1 MKCLVVLFIILNLF
15 ACQTKSNKKKE
26 TKASHE
32 WVSLFDGE
40 SFKGWHLYN
49 EDIPDGAWSIENQ
62 AMKLSPENK
71 QACDGSANLVTDK
84 SFTSFELSLEW
95 KISKAGN
102 SGIFWGVIETSDFS
116 EPYYTGPEIQILDM
130 GNPKYDPAAKKE
142 KEYYEA
148 GALYDLARPSERLA
162 KPAGMWNHIVLH
174 INHEKNQGHVV
185 LNDVKIV
192 EFPVHGEGWNQMVQ
206 GSKFK
211 DWGNFGVSR
220 IGKIGL
226 QDHGNVVWYRNIKIK
241 ELL

>member
-1 MKCLVVLFIILNLF
+1 MKCLIVLFIKLSLF
-15 ACQTKSNKKKE
+15 SCQTNSNKKKE

-49 EDIPDGAWSIENQ
+49 GGGPEGAWSIEDQ
-62 AMKLSPENK
+62 AMKFSPENK

-84 SFTSFELSLEW
+84 SFTNFELSLEW

-102 SGIFWGVIETSDFS
+102 SGIFWGVVETPDFS
-116 EPYYTGPEIQILDM
+116 EPYYTGPEIQVLDM
-130 GNPKYDPAAKKE
+130 GNPKYDPAAEKE

-148 GALYDLARPSERLA
+148 GALYDLARPSEQVA
-162 KPAGMWNHIVLH
+162 KPAGMWNHVVLH
-174 INHEKNQGHVV
+174 IDHNKNHGHVV

-192 EFPVHGEGWNQMVQ
+192 EFPVHGEAWKKMVQ
-206 GSKFK
+206 GSKFR
-211 DWGNFGVSR
+211 DWESFGVSR

-226 QDHGNVVWYRNIKIK
+226 QDHGNTVWYRNIKIK
-241 ELL
+241 EIK